1 MKVII
6 PASGTGERFKS
17 AGYKDTKPLI
27 NVLENKKIIDYVID
41 IFDAKD
47 EFFFIIGPETFNE
60 MSSYISTLDINARFF
75 LYEGDK
81 LGPVGA
87 ISGVYTEL
95 EKYISPTDE
104 VIISYCDF
112 GMEWDYSDFKDFLSK
127 ESPDAAIPCYTGF
140 HPHLEPIENV
150 YAACMT
156 LDDGTVYEVKEKHHS
171 NNKFEELWSPG
182 VYYFKEFSTMR
193 LSFDRMISSKD
204 LLSGEYY
211 VSNAYNH
218 IPELK
223 TKAYVGVSKF
233 YQFGTPEDFEIAKE
247 RLRMLDLK
255 NEETDIENTV
265 ILAAGKGERFL
276 NLGFNQPKPFLPLKQ
291 TDLITVISEA
301 FSNNIEYV
309 ASLEHKLF
317 WDNFNPC
324 GDKNIN
330 FIKSNKIGA
339 AFSYKEGASHIKGE
353 TLIVPCDLLAK
364 HITKEFN
371 KLKKTAS
378 VIVFTADATEYSLQ
392 NPNSFAWVSALDG
405 ANNVINNISIKER
418 MNIPNQMVL
427 IGSFWVKENEFLLE
441 NIKEIF
447 YKESKVNG
455 EYYLDSAFKNMLDK
469 VEVNYIKLD
478 NYFSLGTP
486 SEYTNS
492 KYWLE

>member
-1 MKVII
+1 MKIII

-41 IFDAKD
+41 IFDVTD
-47 EFFFIIGPETFNE
+47 EFFFIMSPETFDE
-60 MSSYISTLDINARFF
+60 MSSYISTLDINAKFF

-87 ISGVYTEL
+87 IAGVYTEL
-95 EKYISPTDE
+95 EKYIKPSDE

-156 LDDGTVYEVKEKHHS
+156 LDDGSVFEVKEKYRS

-182 VYYFKEFSTMR
+182 VYYFKEFSTMC
-193 LSFDRMISSKD
+193 LAFDRMISDKD

-218 IPELK
+218 IPELI
-223 TKAYVGVSKF
+223 TKAYVGVDKF
-233 YQFGTPEDFEIAKE
+233 YQFGAPADFEIAKE
-247 RLRMLDLK
+247 HLQMLDLK
-255 NEETDIENTV
+255 NEESDIKNTV

-291 TDLITVISEA
+291 TDLITNISES
-301 FSNNIEYV
+301 FNNNIEYV

-339 AFSYKEGASHIKGE
+339 AYSYKEGASHIKGE
-353 TLIVPCDLLAK
+353 TLIVPCDLIAK

-371 KLKKTAS
+371 ELKKSAS

-392 NPNSFAWVSALDG
+392 NPNSFAWVSG
-405 ANNVINNISIKER
+405 TNNIISDISIKER

-441 NIKEIF
+441 NITEIF
-447 YKESKVNG
+447 SKESKVNG

-469 VEVNYIKLD
+469 IDVHYIKLEK
-478 NYFSLGTP
+478 YFSLGTP